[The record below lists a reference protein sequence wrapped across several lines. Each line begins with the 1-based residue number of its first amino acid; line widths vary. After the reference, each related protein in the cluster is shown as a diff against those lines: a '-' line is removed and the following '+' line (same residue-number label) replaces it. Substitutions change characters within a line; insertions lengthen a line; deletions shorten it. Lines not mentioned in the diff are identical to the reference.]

1 MANVLVLANQTIG
14 GQALIDAVRERAAAG
29 DARFFVV
36 VPQNRPAHGNVIYDD
51 AVRDAAQVR
60 VDLALAFMREEGLEG
75 TGEVGDPDPF
85 NAAMDAIAAHRIDE
99 VILSTLPITSSG
111 WLRRD
116 LPERI
121 EQASGLPVNHVVT
134 DLAACGLPFD
144 VCLVVA
150 NQTVAGDELIAR
162 LKAKAEE
169 GPRRFIVAVPQE
181 SGDGASVEGARR
193 RLQALLRSLEE
204 AGIVA
209 AGMIAHTDPY
219 TATMNAVQSFLISE
233 IVISTLP
240 GNRSEWTKRG
250 LIERVA
256 KATGKPVEHV
266 ESAVDER
273 VGARA

>member
-14 GQALIDAVRERAAAG
+14 GQALLDAIRDRHSAG
-29 DARFFVV
+29 DARFVVV
-36 VPQNRPAHGNVIYDD
+36 VPQNRPQHGQVIYLE

-60 VDLALAFMREEGLEG
+60 VDLALAFMREEGIEG
-75 TGEVGDPDPF
+75 TGEVGDGDPF
-85 NAAMDAIAAHRIDE
+85 SAAMDAIAHYKIDE
-99 VILSTLPITSSG
+99 VILSTLPTTSSG

-121 EQASGLPVNHVVT
+121 ENDSGLPVNHVIT
-134 DLAACGLPFD
+134 DIPRDGLPFD

-150 NQTVAGDELIAR
+150 NQTMAGNELVQH

-169 GPRRFIVAVPQE
+169 GPRRFIVAVPQGA
-181 SGDGASVEGARR
+181 GDGEVVEPARA
-193 RLQALLRSLEE
+193 RLKELLASLEE

-219 TATMNAVQSFLISE
+219 TATMNAVQNFLISE

-240 GNRSEWTKRG
+240 ENRSDWTKNG
-250 LIERVA
+250 LIEKVRE
-256 KATGKPVEHV
+256 ATNKPVEHV
-266 ESAVDER
+266 ESADER
-273 VGARA
+273 VGA